1 MSCLFIELYLD
12 EDVDVL
18 IADLVRARSFQAIT
32 TQEAG
37 QTGKDDTEQL
47 AYAVGQQKTILTHN
61 RSDFELL
68 AQQYFVT
75 GQTHYGII
83 IAARRSPYEIVRRLL
98 TILNQVA
105 ADEMENQ
112 LRYI

>member
-1 MSCLFIELYLD
+1 MSRLFIELYLD

-18 IADLVRARSFQAIT
+18 IADLVRARSFQAMT
-32 TQEAG
+32 TQETG
-37 QTGKDDTEQL
+37 QTGKNDTEQL
-47 AYAVGQQKTILTHN
+47 AYAVGQQKTLLTHN
-61 RSDFELL
+61 RSDFESL
-68 AQQYFVT
+68 AQHYLAA

-83 IAARRSPYEIVRRLL
+83 IATRRSPYEIVRRLL
-98 TILNQVA
+98 AILNQVT